1 MKRIG
6 TLEEELFWIQIDFV
20 RAFGVEEARYYL
32 DSNVFNSVAVT
43 PIFQRSTKKF
53 NQICACQILV
63 CRGWSLVRWSD
74 VESCYMS
81 TSRVKI
87 YHCYISHGGNCS
99 EYFSDEINKN
109 WVSFNCEILGKVSS
123 QN

>member
-1 MKRIG
+1 MNRIG

-43 PIFQRSTKKF
+43 PIFQRSSKKF
-53 NQICACQILV
+53 NQICACQIPV

-74 VESCYMS
+74 VESCYML

-99 EYFSDEINKN
+99 E
-109 WVSFNCEILGKVSS
+109 
-123 QN
+123 